1 MGRDE
6 LGGPGWWLW
15 LHRGHYSG
23 VPAGPSKLVTQLTPW
38 HSSQVFEGKLVS
50 QLWGIKLFGPDSEI
64 TIWKSSLS
72 LSVTPQFLITWER
85 CWPFLLASIKPV
97 LGRSLAGGPGTA
109 QGAEQ
114 SNTCPFPWVSTPKS
128 PSVLCRSLFVPQ
140 LGLPRMAMPDPGAQL
155 LGLQWA
161 RSHGWPRLAVLVE
174 TASAAL
180 PQPHSPRWAVRRPSA
195 LQWNKLTWQEH
206 SNSSKASGGERHY
219 DSSVK
224 DFQLE

>member
-1 MGRDE
+1 MSW
-6 LGGPGWWLW
+6 GGLAGGLW

-114 SNTCPFPWVSTPKS
+114 SNTSLSVGQHTKKPIGSLQISVCAAAGAAQDGHARPWGTAAGFAVGEKPRVAQAGRAGGNRICSS
-128 PSVLCRSLFVPQ
+128 PTAAFSP
-140 LGLPRMAMPDPGAQL
+140 LGCSPAIG
-155 LGLQWA
+155 
-161 RSHGWPRLAVLVE
+161 SAVE
-174 TASAAL
+174 
-180 PQPHSPRWAVRRPSA
+180 
-195 LQWNKLTWQEH
+195 
-206 SNSSKASGGERHY
+206 
-219 DSSVK
+219 
-224 DFQLE
+224 